1 MSILS
6 HFLMKICRIKATK
19 RRFDKK
25 ISQDFQVFFSL
36 LRQYICLII
45 NDLNY
50 MCEFLCY
57 DEVRKKI
64 KFILVISKKI
74 VSLQTENVK

>member
-1 MSILS
+1 
-6 HFLMKICRIKATK
+6 
-19 RRFDKK
+19 
-25 ISQDFQVFFSL
+25 
-36 LRQYICLII
+36 
-45 NDLNY
+45 

-74 VSLQTENVK
+74 VSLQTENVNKLFTKTENYRINNYT